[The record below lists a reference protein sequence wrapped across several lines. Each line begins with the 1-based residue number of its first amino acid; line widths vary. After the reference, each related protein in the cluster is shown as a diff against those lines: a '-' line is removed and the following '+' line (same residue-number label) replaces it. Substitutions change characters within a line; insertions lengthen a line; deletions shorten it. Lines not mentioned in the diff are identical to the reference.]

1 MDQIHLAQTRTY
13 QRLSKDERIELA
25 IRLSMQV
32 YKQCEI
38 AAFMK
43 RPACTISREIKR
55 GGGKENYLAN
65 HAHELAQARMRA
77 CATNARRIAP
87 ETWAAVEF
95 LLALDLSPEQIWLYL
110 RGSDQPAVSPEW
122 IYQRI
127 YAAKATG
134 GLLHCGLRCQKTRRK
149 RYGSYRRRGVI
160 ANAVSIDQRPAI
172 VDTRERFGDWEI
184 DLVIGAGQ
192 QQALVTLIERRS
204 RYVLMAHV
212 PFKTAENV
220 SQAIIKLLNPFR
232 NACLHTITTDNGSE
246 FVEHEHI
253 AKTLNAKFFFAHP
266 YSSWERGAIE
276 NANGLIRQYFPK
288 TLSFSTITQERIKFA
303 TSRLNHR
310 PRKCLRAKTPFQV
323 LQAQLDSLD
332 NPVALRT

>member
-1 MDQIHLAQTRTY
+1 MNQIHLARSGTY
-13 QRLSKDERIELA
+13 QRLSKDERIALA
-25 IRLSMQV
+25 VLLETTI
-32 YKQCEI
+32 YKQCQI
-38 AAFMK
+38 AAMMK
-43 RPACTISREIKR
+43 RNPSTISREIKR

-77 CATNARRIAP
+77 CANARRITP
-87 ETWAAVEF
+87 ETWATVEF
-95 LLALDLSPEQIWLYL
+95 LLAFDLSPEQVWIYL
-110 RGSDQPAVSPEW
+110 RENELPSVSPEW

-127 YAAKATG
+127 YAAKRTG
-134 GLLHCGLRCQKTRRK
+134 GLLHLGLRCQKARRK

-160 ANAVSIDQRPAI
+160 ANAISIDQRPAI
-172 VDTRERFGDWEI
+172 VDTRWRFGDWEI

-220 SQAIIKLLNPFR
+220 SQAIIKLLNPFK
-232 NACLHTITTDNGSE
+232 NTCLHTITTDNGSE
-246 FVEHEHI
+246 FAQHQHI
-253 AKTLNAKFFFAHP
+253 AKKLNSQFFFAHP
-266 YSSWERGAIE
+266 YSSWERGSIE

-288 TLSFSTITQERIKFA
+288 TMSFNTITPEDIQFV
-303 TSRLNHR
+303 TTRLNHR
-310 PRKCLRAKTPFQV
+310 PRKCLLAKTPYQV
-323 LQAQLDSLD
+323 LMAHLHPEN